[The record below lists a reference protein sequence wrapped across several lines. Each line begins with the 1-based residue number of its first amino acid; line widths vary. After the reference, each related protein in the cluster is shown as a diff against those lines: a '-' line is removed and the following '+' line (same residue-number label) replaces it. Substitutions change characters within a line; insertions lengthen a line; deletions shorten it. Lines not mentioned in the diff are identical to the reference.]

1 MKRIAYIFLAIAIPF
16 AVVSCA
22 SQRKMKTLQSGTIR
36 PSLALTKEQDFIPDI
51 RKDLK
56 AQRDTFVVRD
66 GDKEILIMK
75 AIKNDTLQKCID
87 RLKQWEENP
96 NCPCEIEL
104 YYDSAPHSFGFRQ
117 VYPDGR
123 TGIVGGL
130 LYHGQPDQSF
140 AVLMNPIHGW
150 TIHT

>member
-1 MKRIAYIFLAIAIPF
+1 MPTATALEYMKILCQERYEKAVAYA
-16 AVVSCA
+16 
-22 SQRKMKTLQSGTIR
+22 
-36 PSLALTKEQDFIPDI
+36 KE
-51 RKDLK
+51 
-56 AQRDTFVVRD
+56 
-66 GDKEILIMK
+66 
-75 AIKNDTLQKCID
+75 IKNDTLQKCID

-130 LYHGQPDQSF
+130 LYHGQPDRSF

>member
-1 MKRIAYIFLAIAIPF
+1 MSRALRKG
-16 AVVSCA
+16 SCL
-22 SQRKMKTLQSGTIR
+22 RKGNQER
-36 PSLALTKEQDFIPDI
+36 YA
-51 RKDLK
+51 
-56 AQRDTFVVRD
+56 A
-66 GDKEILIMK
+66 
-75 AIKNDTLQKCID
+75 KCID
-87 RLKQWEENP
+87 RLKQWEQNP

-140 AVLMNPIHGW
+140 AVLLNPIHGW

>member
-1 MKRIAYIFLAIAIPF
+1 MKILCQERYDKAIVYA
-16 AVVSCA
+16 
-22 SQRKMKTLQSGTIR
+22 
-36 PSLALTKEQDFIPDI
+36 KE
-51 RKDLK
+51 
-56 AQRDTFVVRD
+56 
-66 GDKEILIMK
+66 
-75 AIKNDTLQKCID
+75 IKNDTLQKCID

-96 NCPCEIEL
+96 NCPCEIEI

-140 AVLMNPIHGW
+140 AVLMTPIHGPISLNIIVDNCLSPPTRLW
-150 TIHT
+150 SLHIAS

>member
-1 MKRIAYIFLAIAIPF
+1 MKILCQERYEKAVAYA
-16 AVVSCA
+16 
-22 SQRKMKTLQSGTIR
+22 
-36 PSLALTKEQDFIPDI
+36 
-51 RKDLK
+51 
-56 AQRDTFVVRD
+56 
-66 GDKEILIMK
+66 KEIE
-75 AIKNDTLQKCID
+75 NDTLQKCID

-130 LYHGQPDQSF
+130 LYHGKPDQSF
-140 AVLMNPIHGW
+140 AVLMEPMHGW
-150 TIHT
+150 SIHTQELLIPINEKANLGLYMQA

>member
-1 MKRIAYIFLAIAIPF
+1 MKILCQERYDKAVAYA
-16 AVVSCA
+16 
-22 SQRKMKTLQSGTIR
+22 
-36 PSLALTKEQDFIPDI
+36 KE
-51 RKDLK
+51 
-56 AQRDTFVVRD
+56 
-66 GDKEILIMK
+66 
-75 AIKNDTLQKCID
+75 IKNDTLQKCID

-150 TIHT
+150 SIHKKNLEKERLILLFEIYSLCKIIIKLVRNCESIKFLS

>member
-1 MKRIAYIFLAIAIPF
+1 MKRLLPTQKKSRTTPCKN
-16 AVVSCA
+16 V
-22 SQRKMKTLQSGTIR
+22 
-36 PSLALTKEQDFIPDI
+36 
-51 RKDLK
+51 
-56 AQRDTFVVRD
+56 
-66 GDKEILIMK
+66 LI
-75 AIKNDTLQKCID
+75 
-87 RLKQWEENP
+87 KQWEENP

>member
-1 MKRIAYIFLAIAIPF
+1 MKILCQERYDKAVAYA
-16 AVVSCA
+16 
-22 SQRKMKTLQSGTIR
+22 
-36 PSLALTKEQDFIPDI
+36 KE
-51 RKDLK
+51 
-56 AQRDTFVVRD
+56 
-66 GDKEILIMK
+66 
-75 AIKNDTLQKCID
+75 IKNDTLQKCID

-150 TIHT
+150 TIHTYKQVIPKKVKANLGLSSAGLSWLFVLLNLR